1 MYSLMF
7 ILFYMTTVKRL
18 MSMSGYPDSRFL
30 TNDDERDQ
38 AKGYVN
44 LSIFCLYWLQK
55 GKKQI
60 AIQIASYHA
69 YNMVEKSKYG
79 ENGEFL

>member
-1 MYSLMF
+1 MF

-55 GKKQI
+55 RKNTN
-60 AIQIASYHA
+60 S
-69 YNMVEKSKYG
+69 NSDS
-79 ENGEFL
+79 